1 MTDFVVSVYKALK
14 LPLPEGRL
22 AEIEILAR
30 ENHQAFSPLKAVS
43 LDKSDE
49 PSTFV
54 LSLLEEGVESE

>member
-1 MTDFVVSVYKALK
+1 MTDFVVSVFKTLK
-14 LPLPEGRL
+14 LPVPEERL

-30 ENHQAFSPLKAVS
+30 ETHKTFSPLKAVS
-43 LDKSDE
+43 IDKSKE